1 MQALNGCVAYLS
13 ECTRRLGRK
22 LYLANSWSD
31 GNELWL
37 IEQLYCSVS
46 ASCRCASPR
55 HQFLSRVR
63 CVFQVAVFAFGFAEV
78 VVGLEVNPELGFHLE
93 KVTEA

>member
-63 CVFQVAVFAFGFAEV
+63 CVFQIAVFAFGFAEV

>member
-1 MQALNGCVAYLS
+1 M
-13 ECTRRLGRK
+13 ERLYRS
-22 LYLANSWSD
+22 A
-31 GNELWL
+31 
-37 IEQLYCSVS
+37 S
-46 ASCRCASPR
+46 ASCRRASPR

-63 CVFQVAVFAFGFAEV
+63 CVFQIAVFAFGFAEV